1 MKQKCLQYAKDS
13 FPLKIKKKYI
23 YIVLK
28 KVMSF
33 EKDLEESK
41 ILRSLCTSFEK
52 QRGFKNFKIEHP

>member
-13 FPLKIKKKYI
+13 FPLKIKKKH
-23 YIVLK
+23 IVLK